1 MLFQQL
7 KNVGKWV
14 FKQLEE
20 GGRRMNETEER
31 LMFRNKDERKE
42 TGL

>member
-14 FKQLEE
+14 FKQLENA
-20 GGRRMNETEER
+20 GKAMNEAEER
-31 LMFRNKDERKE
+31 LFAEDKDERK
-42 TGL
+42 

>member
-14 FKQLEE
+14 FKQMEE
-20 GGRRMNETEER
+20 AGKIINEAEER
-31 LMFRNKDERKE
+31 LFAEDKNERK
-42 TGL
+42 